1 MFKYFSVK
9 FDLKKEVF
17 CIMQLLQLKS
27 KIDSLKYM
35 HTKFVSSEIDSQA
48 RNNVFFSL
56 LIDNF
61 LFKFLEKLSFTG

>member
-1 MFKYFSVK
+1 
-9 FDLKKEVF
+9 
-17 CIMQLLQLKS
+17 MQLLQLKS

-35 HTKFVSSEIDSQA
+35 HTEFVSSEIDSQA
-48 RNNVFFSL
+48 RNNVGFFSL

>member
-35 HTKFVSSEIDSQA
+35 HTEFVSSEIDSQA
-48 RNNVFFSL
+48 RNNVFFFSL
-56 LIDNF
+56 NRQF
-61 LFKFLEKLSFTG
+61 SF

>member
-35 HTKFVSSEIDSQA
+35 HTEFVSSEIDSQA
-48 RNNVFFSL
+48 LNNVFFSL
-56 LIDNF
+56 LTDNF